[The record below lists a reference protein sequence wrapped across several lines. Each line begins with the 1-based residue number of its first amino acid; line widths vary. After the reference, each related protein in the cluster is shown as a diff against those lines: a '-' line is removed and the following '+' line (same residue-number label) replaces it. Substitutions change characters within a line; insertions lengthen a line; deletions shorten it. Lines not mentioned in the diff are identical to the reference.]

1 MQGFGSNPPLLNIL
15 YRHIMSSK
23 IKVLIIDD
31 SAMTRQILAELLS
44 HDPDLEVVGAA
55 ADPIIAQEKIAR
67 FQPDVITLDV
77 EMPRMD
83 GLSFL
88 ERLMASKPM
97 PVVMVSSLTE
107 RGCET
112 ALRAL
117 QLGAIDIVTK
127 PRIDIKEKLPEIV
140 EEIAGKIKAAAKAKV
155 RPRAAVSLD
164 PPKRNSADVI
174 LKMNS
179 PAGHSMIK
187 TTDRIIAVGASTGGT
202 EALAEFLSA
211 LPADSPGIVIVQH
224 MPEKFT
230 TAFAQRL
237 DSICRV
243 GVSEARDGDRV
254 ISGHALLAP
263 GNFHMLLNR
272 SGARYYVEVKEGP
285 PVNRH
290 RPSVDVLFRSVA
302 KYAGRNA
309 IGIIMTGMGD
319 DGARGMKEMKDA
331 GAFNIAQDEAS
342 CVVFGMP
349 KEAIDK
355 GGVDSIISIRDI
367 KDAVIDRLK
376 ER

>member
-1 MQGFGSNPPLLNIL
+1 
-15 YRHIMSSK
+15 MSSK

-31 SAMTRQILAELLS
+31 SAMTRQILATLLS
-44 HDPDLEVVGAA
+44 NDPDIEVVGAA

-67 FQPDVITLDV
+67 LKPDVITLDV

-88 ERLMASKPM
+88 ERLMATNPM

-140 EEIAGKIKAAAKAKV
+140 EEVVGKIKAAARAKV
-155 RPRAAVSLD
+155 RPRAALSLY
-164 PPKRNSADVI
+164 PPKKNTADVV

-179 PAGHSMIK
+179 SAGQAMIK
-187 TTDRIIAVGASTGGT
+187 TTECVIAVGASTGGT

-211 LPADSPGIVIVQH
+211 MPADSPGIVIVQH

-230 TAFAQRL
+230 TAFAKRL
-237 DSICRV
+237 NSICRI

-254 ISGHALLAP
+254 IGGHALLAP

-285 PVNRH
+285 PVSRH

-302 KYAGRNA
+302 KYAGSNA
-309 IGIIMTGMGD
+309 IGVIMTGMGD
-319 DGARGMKEMKDA
+319 DGARGMKEMKEA
-331 GAFNIAQDEAS
+331 GSFNIAQDEAS

-349 KEAIDK
+349 KEAISM
-355 GGVDSIISIRDI
+355 GGVDTVVNLRDI
-367 KDAVIDRLK
+367 KDTVTDHLK
-376 ER
+376 ENG